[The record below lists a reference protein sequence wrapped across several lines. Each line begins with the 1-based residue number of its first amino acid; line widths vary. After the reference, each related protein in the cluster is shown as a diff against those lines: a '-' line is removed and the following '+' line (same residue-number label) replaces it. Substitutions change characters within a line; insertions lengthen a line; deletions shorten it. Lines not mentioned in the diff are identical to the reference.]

1 MGGGGGTQEV
11 KYVGPTKEELA
22 QKQAQYDQQIS
33 LMQEQNKA
41 VQSKYDLMRSDS
53 EKALAERTTLMQG
66 ELARQQKSYDE
77 VLGTTKQAL
86 TDSKLAQEKQGTLM
100 SELTGKQEQAG
111 KLQTAQAEK
120 ETIQT
125 RDAMNLNKRSVDAA
139 NKAVNTRRRRRGLM
153 STMSNPM
160 TT

>member
-1 MGGGGGTQEV
+1 MGGGGGAQEV

-53 EKALAERTTLMQG
+53 ERALAERTTLMQG

-100 SELTGKQEQAG
+100 SELSGKQEQAS

>member
-1 MGGGGGTQEV
+1 MGGGGGAQEV

-22 QKQAQYDQQIS
+22 QKQVQYDQQIS

-41 VQSKYDLMRSDS
+41 IQSKYDLMRSDS

-100 SELTGKQEQAG
+100 SELTGKQEQAS

-139 NKAVNTRRRRRGLM
+139 NRAVNTRRRRRGLM

-160 TT
+160 TM